1 MFESNMLRKID
12 ETVKVKELRMPEEVA
27 QVSRAQY
34 CCILRVLARTRGSY
48 LSWLIQARSPTGM

>member
-48 LSWLIQARSPTGM
+48 LSWLI